1 MNSKEVLDN
10 FMKIRASLYSSHNVK
25 RLLKYQYDNL
35 LKDLNRLEELEEQ
48 IAALDLDVPR
58 EENKKLKKVIE
69 LLKEV
74 LENEEKI

>member
-10 FMKIRASLYSSHNVK
+10 FMKIRANLYSSHNAK
-25 RLLKYQYDNL
+25 RLLKYQYNNL
-35 LKDLNRLEELEEQ
+35 LKDLNQLEELEEQ